1 MHAPRSLLEAGM
13 TTNIALVES
22 ADLRHDHITRT
33 EALDHFTQFE
43 LPPGRDW
50 LTSAEVAVA
59 FGVSQDTLKHL
70 TADHRAELESNG
82 LRQSTAEDFRDLQSL
97 KLQGRPP
104 LVFSRR
110 ATLNV
115 AMLLRDSEV
124 ARAVRAYLL
133 NVEEYASAETRQVAA
148 EMQKGSLAWYDALR
162 ERGADEF
169 YANGNPRAFKSTAKA
184 EVPTITTEV
193 IEPLVQGDDP
203 GASFSTTTEG
213 TTAFRVLHD
222 SQGQNWALSWEVQLR
237 LDYVKQAVVLLE
249 EPERQILRRFTGQP
263 HQLPTPVLN
272 KLMAAYLSLPA
283 VKPSKGYRVKTG
295 SDYTGTKGQDG
306 DGIYPNQNR

>member
-148 EMQKGSLAWYDALR
+148 EMETGTIAWYDYLTR
-162 ERGADEF
+162 QGAVEF
-169 YANGNPRAFKSTAKA
+169 FANGRPKRFDPEYMPERKVTVDIDPAKA
-184 EVPTITTEV
+184 QAEVRKAALEGV
-193 IEPLVQGDDP
+193 QNVERQSKVSAQRHFAEFKQASERWIE
-203 GASFSTTTEG
+203 
-213 TTAFRVLHD
+213 
-222 SQGQNWALSWEVQLR
+222 WEVQR
-237 LDYVKQAVVLLE
+237 RVGNQAYQLTQPPVTNFRDT
-249 EPERQILRRFTGQP
+249 PE
-263 HQLPTPVLN
+263 
-272 KLMAAYLSLPA
+272 
-283 VKPSKGYRVKTG
+283 
-295 SDYTGTKGQDG
+295 
-306 DGIYPNQNR
+306 QNASWTHDR